1 MNLLLSIIHSA
12 IVLGICSGI
21 LFYNFKIVAV
31 EQDTS
36 IDALFLKPL
45 LKLHQDN
52 LEENFMSVSHLQ
64 STVSDE
70 VIGQLQE
77 LVLKAILLGQRLPGI
92 DRSVRFPD
100 LPFVLQKSTVTLI
113 DENLANSVSIAGIS
127 VPVRILSQEA
137 LLEEAREQGDI
148 AYLRFQPPGIE
159 DNVVRL
165 TLEAKVCP
173 HDSSQPVLGLS
184 GIQVTFQ
191 KISGNW
197 QVVNE
202 PILFSN

>member
-1 MNLLLSIIHSA
+1 
-12 IVLGICSGI
+12 
-21 LFYNFKIVAV
+21 
-31 EQDTS
+31 
-36 IDALFLKPL
+36 
-45 LKLHQDN
+45 
-52 LEENFMSVSHLQ
+52 MSVSHLQ

-70 VIGQLQE
+70 VLGQLQE

-113 DENLANSVSIAGIS
+113 DENLANSVSIAEIS
-127 VPVRILSQEA
+127 VPVRNLSQEA

-191 KISGNW
+191 KVSGNW

-202 PILFSN
+202 PVLFFN

>member
-1 MNLLLSIIHSA
+1 
-12 IVLGICSGI
+12 
-21 LFYNFKIVAV
+21 
-31 EQDTS
+31 
-36 IDALFLKPL
+36 
-45 LKLHQDN
+45 
-52 LEENFMSVSHLQ
+52 MSVSHLQ

-70 VIGQLQE
+70 VLGQLQE

-92 DRSVRFPD
+92 DQSVRFPD
-100 LPFVLQKSTVTLI
+100 LPFLLQKSTVTLI
-113 DENLANSVSIAGIS
+113 DENLANSVSIAEIS
-127 VPVRILSQEA
+127 VPVRILPQEA
-137 LLEEAREQGDI
+137 LLEKAHEQGDI

-165 TLEAKVCP
+165 TLKADICP
-173 HDSSQPVLGLS
+173 QDSSQPVLGLS